1 MPHSA
6 RNQTQT
12 PPRVGLQS
20 TKRYPN
26 ISIFTVSSELTS
38 GPPVTNLVT
47 GISIGFQKGDRSV
60 IIDVLKLS
68 DQGFLTPSCEYR
80 LNGDGWGL

>member
-1 MPHSA
+1 MPHLA
-6 RNQTQT
+6 RNQTQS
-12 PPRVGLQS
+12 PPRVGLQL

-26 ISIFTVSSELTS
+26 VSIFTVSSELTS
-38 GPPVTNLVT
+38 GLPVTNLVT

-68 DQGFLTPSCEYR
+68 DQGFLTPHVDT
-80 LNGDGWGL
+80 G